1 MAGLP
6 GSGAS
11 RAGGHFTRRGPT
23 AKSMTGQRF
32 ARPGQLWAGGTGFAR
47 IGFRPAQGAHRLRPR
62 GPSRRGSRGAAG
74 PDEAP
79 EEGIM
84 RKLLAQLAR
93 GESGQDLIEYALL
106 VAFLATVSVLAL
118 NTLGGSLASFYQD
131 LQARLSAM

>member
-1 MAGLP
+1 
-6 GSGAS
+6 
-11 RAGGHFTRRGPT
+11 
-23 AKSMTGQRF
+23 
-32 ARPGQLWAGGTGFAR
+32 
-47 IGFRPAQGAHRLRPR
+47 
-62 GPSRRGSRGAAG
+62 
-74 PDEAP
+74 
-79 EEGIM
+79 M